1 MHDSIRHRL
10 CDLRLR
16 LTRSL
21 CRVWILS
28 AIATLAPVLS
38 AQTQPA
44 GAAQQAPPAAA
55 VQEHAQKPS
64 PAQEAASTKPPAPD
78 WPINAQPKPATI
90 FWKKHELSI
99 DAANSSLEQIL
110 TDVASATGASV
121 DGVTKDE
128 SVFGTFGPA
137 PARDVLAQL
146 LQGTGYNVMMI
157 GDQGQ
162 GLPRQIIL
170 SDTKHRQDAPGR
182 RARSVRRER
191 RRRGTGGPVR
201 STAAAAATSAGATT
215 HATGIQP
222 RHSGSDGHSSAA
234 RSAAAR
240 PATDQ
245 PAQSIIPRDGSGSAP
260 DIAIR
265 DVDAAVRTPS
275 PQHRLSAS
283 RQVELRVISLRWS
296 AGRKNGGG

>member
-21 CRVWILS
+21 RRVWILS

-44 GAAQQAPPAAA
+44 GAAQQAPPAATI
-55 VQEHAQKPS
+55 QEHAQKPS

-90 FWKKHELSI
+90 SWKKHELSI

-128 SVFGTFGPA
+128 RVFGTFGPA

-170 SDTKHRQDAPGR
+170 T
-182 RARSVRRER
+182 ARNTSKTPQ
-191 RRRGTGGPVR
+191 GGGPR
-201 STAAAAATSAGATT
+201 ATSEENDDDAIPEVQYDPPPQAQQPPQVQQPMRPGFNPAVPGAV
-215 HATGIQP
+215 GNPQQP
-222 RHSGSDGHSSAA
+222 GQ
-234 RSAAAR
+234 
-240 PATDQ
+240 Q
-245 PAQSIIPRDGSGSAP
+245 PQGQ
-260 DIAIR
+260 
-265 DVDAAVRTPS
+265 
-275 PQHRLSAS
+275 PQT
-283 RQVELRVISLRWS
+283 
-296 AGRKNGGG
+296 NPPNP